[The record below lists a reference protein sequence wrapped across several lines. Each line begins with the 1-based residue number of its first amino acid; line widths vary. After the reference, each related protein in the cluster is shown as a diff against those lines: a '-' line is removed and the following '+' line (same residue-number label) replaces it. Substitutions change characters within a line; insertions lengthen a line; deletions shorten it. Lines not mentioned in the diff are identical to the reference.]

1 MAWEAV
7 MESVQSVAIAGAG
20 LGGLTAAACLL
31 EAGFHVTV
39 YEQAPA
45 LGEVGAGIQ
54 ISANG
59 SSVLHA
65 LGLRE
70 DLERIGVK
78 PMSYDFHL
86 FDSAERLQ
94 GFDLG
99 VDHEQRFGSC
109 YYQFH
114 RADLHAVLV
123 QAVQSRRSDAIELNK
138 TCVGYDES
146 DSCVRLKFADGSDA
160 KADLLIGADGIKS
173 AVREQLV
180 GVQNPVFTGQA
191 AWRIIVPADRL
202 PSGFMEQR
210 MYVWVGPGKHAV
222 TYYLRGGELVNLVGC
237 VDSDWNE
244 EGWTIKA
251 SWDELKADYQGWCDT
266 IQRILDAADKDAC
279 YRWALNNRPALD
291 TWHSQR
297 VVMLGD
303 AVHSTLPYMA
313 QGAVMAIED
322 AAVLTR
328 VLESDEPLPDAL
340 ARYQRNRLP
349 RTTRIVN
356 ESTSNAKL
364 FHHESEQA
372 LRDAFAR
379 RGDIGRDRANWL
391 YSYKPLSVE
400 LD

>member
-1 MAWEAV
+1 MTDVERI
-7 MESVQSVAIAGAG
+7 AIAGAG

-31 EAGFHVTV
+31 EAGFDVTV
-39 YEQAPA
+39 YEQAPE

-65 LGLRE
+65 LGLRA
-70 DLERIGVK
+70 DLEAIGVK
-78 PMSYDFHL
+78 PKSYDFHL
-86 FDSAERLQ
+86 FDTGEKLQ

-99 VDHEQRFGSC
+99 ADHEARFGSS

-123 QAVQSRRSDAIELNK
+123 KAVRSRKAGAIELNK
-138 TCVGYDES
+138 ACTGYEES
-146 DSCVRLKFADGSDA
+146 DSGVRLHFADGTSA
-160 KADLLIGADGIKS
+160 SADLLIGADGIKS

-180 GVQNPVFTGQA
+180 GAQSPVFTGQA
-191 AWRIIVPADRL
+191 AWRIVVPSDRL
-202 PSGFMEQR
+202 PAGFMDQR

-222 TYYLRGGELVNLVGC
+222 TYYLRGGELVNLVGA

-251 SWDELKADYQGWCDT
+251 SWDELKADYEGWCET
-266 IQRILDAADKDAC
+266 IQQIIDAADKDAC

-291 TWHSQR
+291 TWHSRR

-313 QGAVMAIED
+313 QGAVMAMED

-328 VLESDEPLPDAL
+328 VLQFDEPLEDAL
-340 ARYQRNRLP
+340 ARYRRNRLP

-356 ESTSNAKL
+356 ESTANAKL

-372 LRDAFAR
+372 LREAFAR
-379 RGDIGRDRANWL
+379 RGDIGKDRADWL
-391 YSYKPLSVE
+391 YSYQPLTVA

>member
-1 MAWEAV
+1 MKEI
-7 MESVQSVAIAGAG
+7 QSIAIAGAG

-31 EAGFHVTV
+31 EAGFDVTV
-39 YEQAPA
+39 YEQAPE

-65 LGLRE
+65 LGLRA
-70 DLERIGVK
+70 DLEAIGVK
-78 PMSYDFHL
+78 PKSYDFHL
-86 FDSAERLQ
+86 FDTGEKLQ

-99 VDHEQRFGSC
+99 ADHEARFGSS

-123 QAVQSRRSDAIELNK
+123 KAVRSRKADAIELNK
-138 TCVGYDES
+138 ACTGYEES
-146 DSCVRLKFADGSDA
+146 ENGVRLHFADGSSA
-160 KADLLIGADGIKS
+160 SADLLIGADGIKS

-180 GVQNPVFTGQA
+180 GAQSPVFTGQA
-191 AWRIIVPADRL
+191 AWRIIVPSDRL
-202 PSGFMEQR
+202 PAGFMDQR

-251 SWDELKADYQGWCDT
+251 SWDELKADYEGWCET
-266 IQRILDAADKDAC
+266 IQQIIDAADKDAC

-291 TWHSQR
+291 TWHSRR

-313 QGAVMAIED
+313 QGAVMAMED

-328 VLESDEPLPDAL
+328 VLQSDEPLEDAL

-356 ESTSNAKL
+356 ESSANAKL

-372 LRDAFAR
+372 LREAFAQ
-379 RGDIGRDRANWL
+379 RGDIGKDRADWL
-391 YSYKPLSVE
+391 YSYQPLTVA

>member
-1 MAWEAV
+1 MEAG
-7 MESVQSVAIAGAG
+7 STIAIVGAG
-20 LGGLTAAACLL
+20 LGGLTAASCLL
-31 EAGFHVTV
+31 QAGFDVTV
-39 YEQAPA
+39 YEQAPE

-65 LGLRE
+65 LGLQA
-70 DLERIGVK
+70 DLEAIGVK
-78 PMSYDFHL
+78 PKSYEFHL
-86 FDSAERLQ
+86 YDSGERLQ

-99 VDHEQRFGSC
+99 EDHETRFGSS

-123 QAVQSRRSDAIELNK
+123 EAVRRRKADAIVLNK
-138 TCVGYDES
+138 TCTGYEET
-146 DSCVRLKFADGSDA
+146 DSGVRIRFADGSEVSA
-160 KADLLIGADGIKS
+160 HLLIGADGIKS

-180 GVQNPVFTGQA
+180 GAQSPVFTGQA
-191 AWRIIVPADRL
+191 AWRIVVPADRL
-202 PSGFMEQR
+202 PTDFMEQR

-237 VDSDWNE
+237 VDSDWSE
-244 EGWTIKA
+244 EGWTIQA
-251 SWDELKADYQGWCDT
+251 SWDDLKADYAGWCDT
-266 IQRILDAADKDAC
+266 IQLILDAADRDGC
-279 YRWALNNRPALD
+279 YRWALNNRPPLD
-291 TWHSQR
+291 TWHSRR

-328 VLESDEPLPDAL
+328 VLESDEALEDAL

-349 RTTRIVN
+349 RTTRIVS
-356 ESTSNAKL
+356 ESSSNAKL
-364 FHHESEQA
+364 FHHESEEA
-372 LRDAFAR
+372 LRDAFAQ
-379 RGDIGRDRANWL
+379 RGDIGQDRATWL
-391 YSYKPLSVE
+391 YSYQPLTVA
-400 LD
+400 LP